1 MIVKIKICLILG
13 LGKNLIL
20 VFGSEKIFGSNGLF
34 RVIELLICNYL
45 GLFICEVCWYN
56 CIEYFLLKICFC

>member
-45 GLFICEVCWYN
+45 GLFM
-56 CIEYFLLKICFC
+56 